1 MNNSTNFK
9 FTDAAYEYLIAQAAA
24 NGISQ
29 RQLALKIGIEP
40 QQITNTLRRGNV
52 KISSLKQM
60 ADILD
65 IEVQISLTDKTK
77 NYGFKNKQK
86 SK

>member
-1 MNNSTNFK
+1 MNNKLNFK
-9 FTDAAYEYLIAQAAA
+9 FPDAAYEYLIAQAAA
-24 NGISQ
+24 KGISQ

-60 ADILD
+60 ADVLG
-65 IEVQISLTDKTK
+65 IEVQISLTDKTA
-77 NYGFKNKQK
+77 NNGFKNKRK
-86 SK
+86 SE